1 LFEARFGEWTKSK
14 EEHRIAGFDMD
25 YTLIKTKS
33 GALFPKNAADWQ
45 FLYDTEIQSK
55 LKSLHAEDVRVII
68 FTNQGGVE
76 SGNTTLKELESKF
89 SAI

>member
-1 LFEARFGEWTKSK
+1 
-14 EEHRIAGFDMD
+14 
-25 YTLIKTKS
+25 
-33 GALFPKNAADWQ
+33 
-45 FLYDTEIQSK
+45 LYDTEIQSK